1 MKMNGNVGVV
11 LVETLVFGT
20 QILGF
25 RRTFRTVLSSSD
37 VVRSSDLVGFPKYFK
52 VHNNFAVSKIN
63 SLPVMLTVSK
73 LYQR

>member
-1 MKMNGNVGVV
+1 MLVV
-11 LVETLVFGT
+11 LVETFGIWT
-20 QILGF
+20 QNVGF
-25 RRTFRTVLSSSD
+25 SYRMSSSD

-52 VHNNFAVSKIN
+52 VHYNFAVSKIN